1 MNYPKWGL
9 GCTGRPFGGWGV
21 GWEGTDTSLKST
33 VPRAEPEMGPAADR
47 SVRMRMVP
55 PPATS
60 PHGADI
66 SRAHVH
72 LQIGAR
78 WGGCLGG
85 ERGRCLGR
93 VWGRDVPGQASLA
106 SLWGDRALTSDGC
119 EEPISQHQ
127 MLSLGHG
134 WCECSGLCS
143 GCPAGLVRS
152 PRPGLSSPGPGA
164 RGAGVRVSA
173 GRTVGVDKP
182 PVGKPD
188 KRGLG
193 ERGLAQLAELF
204 V

>member
-1 MNYPKWGL
+1 MH
-9 GCTGRPFGGWGV
+9 RQAFWGV
-21 GWEGTDTSLKST
+21 GGGVGRNRYFPK
-33 VPRAEPEMGPAADR
+33 VHGPQGRARDGASGR
-47 SVRMRMVP
+47 SIGEDEDGAH

-85 ERGRCLGR
+85 ERGWCLGR

-134 WCECSGLCS
+134 WCERSGLCS